1 MNRLLIGAFLAL
13 TLTAAW
19 AENAPALLAEVDA
32 RRFVPDMDFELTIT
46 SYQGDKALD
55 SNSLWGWVKAIP
67 DGNKTLLAF
76 VEPGSVKGRKMLMD
90 GNVVYFLFPRTRNP
104 IRLSPLQVL
113 LGQTS
118 NGDVARTGFSQDY
131 DVVSLEEA
139 PREGVPCY
147 RFSLAAKPSKEDST
161 YKRVELWVERSTL
174 RPLYAEFFASTDKPL
189 KRAYYKDY
197 REAEGKDFPFTLDIF
212 DGEDRAKHTVM
223 AYSKIGRK
231 PMADTAFR
239 REYLESWNP
248 EPLK

>member
-1 MNRLLIGAFLAL
+1 MKKLLPIA
-13 TLTAAW
+13 
-19 AENAPALLAEVDA
+19 ALLAAATFLHAESPAGLLAAVDE
-32 RRFVPDMDFELTIT
+32 RR
-46 SYQGDKALD
+46 S
-55 SNSLWGWVKAIP
+55 IP
-67 DGNKTLLAF
+67 DLSFALQITAYESERQVDSYAMWGYLKTETEKNKVLVAF
-76 VEPGSVKGRKMLMD
+76 SDPASVKGRKMLMD